1 MAISCPFINWFVL
14 CTDTISVQ
22 SDFCSGYHSLTNLL
36 FNNVA
41 LLGHV
46 KTIQELRWG
55 QHIHSPHPSKMRNIE
70 QGKTYLT
77 DILVSD
83 LADLLDIGSGLRDG
97 LEGVTLKTELILL
110 RSRDVDLDS
119 WLHDDLSDNL
129 LTNKVSVYTR
139 QSPIHI

>member
-1 MAISCPFINWFVL
+1 
-14 CTDTISVQ
+14 
-22 SDFCSGYHSLTNLL
+22 
-36 FNNVA
+36 
-41 LLGHV
+41 
-46 KTIQELRWG
+46 
-55 QHIHSPHPSKMRNIE
+55 MRNIE